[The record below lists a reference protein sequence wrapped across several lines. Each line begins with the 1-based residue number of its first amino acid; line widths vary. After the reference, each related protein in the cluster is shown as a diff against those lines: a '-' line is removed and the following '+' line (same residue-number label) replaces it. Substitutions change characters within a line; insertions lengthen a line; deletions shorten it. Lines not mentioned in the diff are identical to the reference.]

1 MIESLSCNLR
11 GPDIHGI
18 LIIRT
23 IKMRASFLCVPL
35 MLIQSSAAFLPV
47 TVKTAT
53 RQFPHL
59 PRGGDLLT
67 AATTSTS
74 IQNSMIPTVV
84 SSALKSGPWGVL
96 ALSGVA
102 ASVILPLT
110 MYRQGYSFSVGYG
123 FSVAAMG
130 FTIAKTFG
138 ICLATA
144 SPLSL
149 LALGVIFYGV
159 RLGSFLLLREFTVE
173 SKRQQIKAFDKSPV
187 LQRIPLAISVSIFY
201 AFMTS
206 PLLYAARKAMEDNLL
221 FRIGVAVAWSG
232 AIIEAVTDGQK
243 FLAKRNINDESTFV
257 GPTGGLYRISR
268 HPNYLGELVW
278 WFGLALS
285 GAPSFGKDPIPW
297 VCSILGMY
305 GIYGIMSGA
314 AKRLDGKQQEKY
326 AGQEKYDVYRN
337 EVPATLWPL
346 TKA

>member
-1 MIESLSCNLR
+1 MTPRHAIFLPAR
-11 GPDIHGI
+11 DIHSI
-18 LIIRT
+18 SIIRT
-23 IKMRASFLCVPL
+23 VKMRASLLYGPL
-35 MLIQSSAAFLPV
+35 ILIQSSAAFLPLN
-47 TVKTAT
+47 TAT

-67 AATTSTS
+67 AATTSTA

-84 SSALKSGPWGVL
+84 SSALQSGPWGVL

-130 FTIAKTFG
+130 FTISKAFG

-144 SPLSL
+144 SPLSFL
-149 LALGVIFYGV
+149 VLGVIFYGV
-159 RLGSFLLLREFTVE
+159 RLGSFLLLRELTVE
-173 SKRQQIKAFDKSPV
+173 SKRQQIKAFDKSPR

-201 AFMTS
+201 AFMTA
-206 PLLYAARKAMEDNLL
+206 PLLYAARTAMEDNVVLK
-221 FRIGVAVAWSG
+221 IGVIVAWLG
-232 AIIEAVTDGQK
+232 AIVEAVTDGQK
-243 FLAKRNINDESTFV
+243 FLAKRNAKDESTFV
-257 GPTGGLYRISR
+257 GPTGGFYRISR

-278 WFGLALS
+278 WFGLSLS
-285 GAPSFGKDPIPW
+285 GVPSFGNDPIPW
-297 VCSILGMY
+297 VCSMFGLY

-337 EVPATLWPL
+337 EVQALLWPF